1 MSRESDLRELDAA
14 LRELSRAVHRAAER
28 LTRVEPLT
36 QAQAEVLRV
45 IVHEPGAVP
54 GRLAAVTGMQPS
66 NVSTVLRHLTELGLI
81 ERETDPADR
90 RSSRI
95 LPTSKAIENA
105 ARIDAAR
112 TQLVVDAL
120 STVDEDEVDALLAA
134 VPALRALASALH
146 NSG

>member
-45 IVHEPGAVP
+45 IVHEPGTVP

>member
-1 MSRESDLRELDAA
+1 MGRESDLRELDAA

-28 LTRVEPLT
+28 LTRMEPLT

-45 IVHEPGAVP
+45 IVHEPGTVP
-54 GRLAAVTGMQPS
+54 GHLAVVTGMRPS

-95 LPTSKAIENA
+95 LPTRKAIENA

-112 TQLVVDAL
+112 TRLVLDAL
-120 STVDEDEVDALLAA
+120 DTVDETEVGRLLAA
-134 VPALRALASALH
+134 VPALRSLAHALH
-146 NSG
+146 DRG